1 MTSRKSGKTKFLASK
16 MGRPSK
22 PKFRHNKP
30 KVNVDQKGFWP
41 THQFIRKDDSVAER
55 NIKKGLC
62 PSSGIK
68 ADAIDDMITGRL
80 STEEE
85 LLRRES
91 VGDKLNS
98 VDRLRIQNIKEQRIR
113 DIERDISAVTKSRF
127 NSKPITREGRFMVK
141 MLWLERFLAKNNTV
155 KLAHMYLKFQ
165 DDNDDIDSMQLPT
178 EMKEEYSNTMNTL
191 NKIISKVDMIDMQL
205 NQLSTSVTPL
215 NYTGF
220 RKLEDF
226 QVRVIQLIQ
235 ENETKPIKERSSI
248 LVKAPTSA
256 GKTALAGYLF
266 TKKGR
271 FLVSVPTNALAWQL
285 SAYISDI
292 MGQEVPLITDT
303 YQSALKTADLV
314 EKIKSSRC
322 VVGTPKE
329 LVDIIALPDFKTKPS
344 EGKTGVEDEPFFDW
358 MLLDEI
364 HMLGKREGAEM
375 EHLIKAFPDTPV
387 LALSATIGNEEELAC
402 WMKNCGR
409 HHVETVVY
417 DKRFINLQRFNFNMS
432 TKSLDR
438 INPLSMIS
446 LDDYRSGEVLKK
458 SIIPTPQD
466 AYLIYQKLVSNY
478 PDEESIKHTSFF
490 TDPHKRLSL
499 DDIMSF
505 FNHHL
510 KFMKQRVDINDETM
524 INMIEEFQL
533 SDFEESDVNLVDMLF
548 TLKEE
553 KKCPAIVF
561 HKNSSVI
568 MEYAY
573 MIHNEITR
581 REDIKYPN
589 MMKEREKN
597 NKRFKQQQKKD
608 DKDEVMKRINDST
621 KSSDKIQAKMD
632 KKLSELEAEGKAE
645 ERYEEKD
652 LFQPHNDFILT
663 EHQYNSKAIVEYW
676 EATVNPNRDKFFPR
690 SGDCWHWV
698 LMLLY
703 RGIGIYTKG
712 MPDPYLRIVQQMAND
727 KQLAVVLSDK
737 ELVFGVSMPF
747 RTAVILNDDSLD
759 SMEYHQ
765 MAGRAGRRGLD
776 KEGNVV
782 FVGQSSERIRDLSVS
797 IIPNVE
803 GSTDCLH
810 YGMKIIKKLSESDRW
825 DNINKNMLVC
835 HDKDSTDVDEFF
847 EDVTENQSEGGVW
860 DYVEKIENKHLL
872 HLMWQFRQTDEAI
885 MLPNILETFEDG
897 FATARSTDEMDQI
910 SAAHFLLHFIECYE
924 EEGDNKMPI
933 HPLLEKR
940 YSEFYKSMKDDEEGY
955 AFDIPEEINGDLY
968 KCILENRCL
977 PNLSLMEKHRLRER
991 ISRFIGKLRAIQH
1004 YYYHMGSMESSDKSK
1019 YINICKLLGKLFT
1032 RMKWIYHT
1040 SSKLSE
1046 K

>member
-1 MTSRKSGKTKFLASK
+1 MSSRKSGKTQFLTSK
-16 MGRPSK
+16 LGRPNRPNFRRTK
-22 PKFRHNKP
+22 PKR
-30 KVNVDQKGFWP
+30 NVDQKGFWP
-41 THQFIRKDDSVAER
+41 THQFIRKDDPVAKR
-55 NIKKGLC
+55 NIENGLC
-62 PSSGIK
+62 PNSGIK
-68 ADAIDDMITGRL
+68 ADAIDDMISGRL
-80 STEEE
+80 STEDE

-91 VGDKLNS
+91 IGEKLNS
-98 VDRLRIQNIKEQRIR
+98 VDRLRIENIKLQRQRNIDR
-113 DIERDISAVTKSRF
+113 DIVAVTKSRF

-141 MLWLERFLAKNNTV
+141 MLWLERFLASNNTV

-165 DDNDDIDSMQLPT
+165 DDNDSVVSMNLPA
-178 EMKEEYSNTMNTL
+178 EMKEKYDELMTQL
-191 NKIISKVDMIDMQL
+191 EDIIAGVDMIEMQL

-235 ENETKPIKERSSI
+235 ENEAKPIKERTSI

-285 SAYISDI
+285 SAYISNI
-292 MGQEVPLITDT
+292 MGQDVPLITDT

-314 EKIKSSRC
+314 EKIKNSRC

-329 LVDIIALPDFKTKPS
+329 LVDIIALPDFKTRPS
-344 EGKTGVEDEPFFDW
+344 MGSTGKKDEPFFDW

-364 HMLGKREGAEM
+364 HMLGKKEGAEM

-387 LALSATIGNEEELAC
+387 LALSATIGNENELSQ

-417 DKRFINLQRFNFNMS
+417 DKRFINLQRFNFDTRS
-432 TKSLDR
+432 KSLVR

-446 LDDYRSGEVLKK
+446 LDDYRSGKVLKK

-466 AYLIYQKLVSNY
+466 AYMIYQMLVSKY
-478 PDEESIKHTSFF
+478 PTEESIRHQSFF
-490 TDPHKRLSL
+490 TDCNKRLSL
-499 DDIMSF
+499 DDIMEL

-510 KFMKQRVDINDETM
+510 RFMKSKVDSDDSIM
-524 INMIEEFQL
+524 IEMIEELQL
-533 SDFEESDVNLVDMLF
+533 GKFESTKVNLVDMLF

-573 MIHNEITR
+573 MIHNDISR
-581 REDIKYPN
+581 REDAKYPN

-597 NKRFKQQQKKD
+597 NKKFKQQQKKN
-608 DKDEVMKRINDST
+608 DKDDVLKRINDSS
-621 KSSDKIQAKMD
+621 KDSDKLQAKMD
-632 KKLSELEAEGKAE
+632 KKLAEMEAEGKAE
-645 ERYEEKD
+645 ERFEEKD

-663 EHQYNSKAIVEYW
+663 EHQYNSKAIVAYW
-676 EATVNPNRDKFFPR
+676 ESLVNPNREKFFPR
-690 SGDCWHWV
+690 NGECWHWV

-727 KQLAVVLSDK
+727 KKLAVVLSDK

-747 RTAVILNDDSLD
+747 RTAVILDDDSLD

-782 FVGQSSERIRDLSVS
+782 FAGQSSQRIRDLSVS
-797 IIPNVE
+797 VIPNVD
-803 GSTDCLH
+803 GSSDCLH
-810 YGMKIIKKLSESDRW
+810 YGMKVVKKLSESDRW
-825 DNINKNMLVC
+825 DNTDKNMLIC
-835 HDKDSTDVDEFF
+835 HDKDSSDVDGFF
-847 EDVTENQSEGGVW
+847 EDIKENQSEGGVW
-860 DYVEKIENKHLL
+860 DYVDKITNKHLL
-872 HLMWQFRQTDEAI
+872 HLMWQFRTTDECV
-885 MLPNILETFEDG
+885 MLPNILETFEEG
-897 FATARSTDEMDQI
+897 FATARSTDEMDQV
-910 SAAHFLLHFIECYE
+910 SAAHYLLHFIDCVE
-924 EEGDNKMPI
+924 EEGENVMPL
-933 HPLLEKR
+933 HPLMKDKFA
-940 YSEFYKSMKDDEEGY
+940 EFYNSMKDDEEGY
-955 AFDIPEEINGDLY
+955 AFDIPDRINGDLY
-968 KCILENRCL
+968 RCILENRCL
-977 PNLSLMEKHRLRER
+977 PDLSLMEKHNLRER

-1004 YYYHMGSMESSDKSK
+1004 YYYHMGSSNNTDKSK
-1019 YINICKLLGKLFT
+1019 YVNICKLLGKLFT

-1040 SSKLSE
+1040 SSMLAE